1 LRKRNVYKIIFKKK
15 FLHTTARVH
24 VRTYARTHAH
34 TYRRTQGDY
43 SSAKI
48 LNVLLQVRN
57 TISISWQKKKWIHS
71 ACLMI
76 MILLCIMQKIP
87 FRKVLIWTQSYLW
100 KPMEK
105 RDPEIGQRIRL
116 SEGDIAQTNLLYKC
130 HSKNLFLCTF
140 LLEFLNSNYRN

>member
-1 LRKRNVYKIIFKKK
+1 MYIKLYFKN
-15 FLHTTARVH
+15 FLHTHTHTRAR
-24 VRTYARTHAH
+24 ARAH
-34 TYRRTQGDY
+34 KYRRTQGDY

-76 MILLCIMQKIP
+76 MILLCITQRIP

-105 RDPEIGQRIRL
+105 RDPRSDKELDWVKAILHKRIFC
-116 SEGDIAQTNLLYKC
+116 TNVTVRICSYA
-130 HSKNLFLCTF
+130 LFV
-140 LLEFLNSNYRN
+140 E